1 MPRRLGCVL
10 TQCGLF
16 SERPTLGALLALCE
30 ENFVLL
36 SRLAPQ
42 VRTCGGIFV
51 SRLKDG
57 VDLHLS
63 IEEQARYTTLLR
75 LTYFFADGDGGHSD
89 SVVGADP
96 DARLRVYHDARQ
108 VEVLDLRQT
117 ALPRLA
123 HYQPPAL
130 DSKWRVNLFL
140 WKWLAYCLHQGHR
153 FGSEAGEN
161 PVCVNGDAQFFRT
174 RRPPI
179 GVPP

>member
-1 MPRRLGCVL
+1 
-10 TQCGLF
+10 
-16 SERPTLGALLALCE
+16 LGALLALCE

-36 SRLAPQ
+36 SRLVPEL
-42 VRTCGGIFV
+42 RTRGGILV

-63 IEEQARYTTLLR
+63 IEEQARFTTLLR
-75 LTYFFADGDGGHSD
+75 LTYIFAEDDSDHSD
-89 SVVGADP
+89 AGFGADP

-123 HYQPPAL
+123 HYQAPAL

-140 WKWLAYCLHQGHR
+140 WKWLVYCLHQGHR
-153 FGSEAGEN
+153 FGSEAVEK
-161 PVCVNGDAQFFRT
+161 PVCANADTQFFRA

>member
-1 MPRRLGCVL
+1 MSRRLDCAL
-10 TQCGLF
+10 TQCGLV

-30 ENFVLL
+30 ENFFLL

-42 VRTCGGIFV
+42 LRTRGGALV

-75 LTYFFADGDGGHSD
+75 LTYFFADGDLSD
-89 SVVGADP
+89 SGFGADP

-123 HYQPPAL
+123 HYQAPAL

-153 FGSEAGEN
+153 FGSESVEK
-161 PVCVNGDAQFFRT
+161 PVCANGDAQFFRS